1 MHLDESIKVPIPEHK
16 IAYKTVS
23 GKKYVYYTVACYR
36 NEQGKPMSDRVSI
49 GKLDEKTGLLIP
61 NRNYYEVYLKQ
72 TPPIKGGI
80 HSYGVYYTFSKI
92 CEQLGITKIL
102 KRLFP
107 ECYKEILTMSQY
119 MLTEGNTMYYLEDY
133 TEEHETSLHG
143 LMDDKKCSK
152 IFASIRPEDVMLFF
166 REWIKQKKSDEYI
179 AYDIT
184 SISSYSKN
192 IAECEWGYN
201 RDKEK
206 LPQINLGMYY
216 GETSRLPLYYRVY
229 PGSISDKT
237 HLKYMVS
244 DNDLIDVKRLRY
256 VMDRGF
262 YSADNLNYL
271 VEKGHRFII
280 ALPQSLNY
288 VKDLISKHGNEI
300 VNSSE
305 CMISKNLFAKY
316 YETNALGFRMKVHL
330 YYDSFKAATE
340 SESLFELIERQEND
354 LKSMEEPPDKKYHYD
369 RFFFINRSKDGK
381 LGFRKNHK
389 AIDEALKQC
398 GFFLIAETD
407 FKKSSKEILEIYRK
421 RDVIEK
427 SFDDLKN
434 EIDIKRTHTQNSE
447 TLQGKIFTAFISL
460 IVRSY
465 MQTNLETLKNS
476 KNFTQRKIFNEL
488 DKIKVLELT
497 QNSKPQPLNP
507 LTKIQRDILTALNLP
522 EINSCMG

>member
-1 MHLDESIKVPIPEHK
+1 MHLDESVKVPVPEHK

-23 GKKYVYYTVACYR
+23 GKKYVYYTIACYR
-36 NEQGKPMSDRVSI
+36 NEQGKPTNDRVSI
-49 GKLDEKTGLLIP
+49 GKLDEETGLLIP
-61 NRNYYEVYLKQ
+61 NRNYYEIYLKQ
-72 TPPIKGGI
+72 TPPIQGGI
-80 HSYGVYYTFSKI
+80 HNYGIYYVFSEI
-92 CEQLGITKIL
+92 CAKLGITRIL
-102 KRLFP
+102 KNLFP
-107 ECYKEILTMSQY
+107 ECYKEILTISQY
-119 MLTEGNTMYYLEDY
+119 MLTEGNAMYYLEDY
-133 TEEHETSLHG
+133 TEEHKTPVHEILN
-143 LMDDKKCSK
+143 DKMCSK
-152 IFASIRPEDVMLFF
+152 IFSNIRPEDVMLFF

-179 AYDIT
+179 AYDVT

-216 GETSRLPLYYRVY
+216 GETSQLPLYYRVY
-229 PGSISDKT
+229 PGSISDKA

-244 DNDLIDVKRLRY
+244 DNGLIDSKRLRY

-262 YSADNLNYL
+262 YSADNLNFL
-271 VEKGHRFII
+271 IENGHRFII

-288 VKDLISKHGNEI
+288 VKELVSKHGNDI

-305 CMISKNLFAKY
+305 CMIGKGLFAKK
-316 YETNALGFRMKVHL
+316 YESSALGFRMNVHL

-340 SESLFELIERQEND
+340 REALFELIERQEND
-354 LKSMEEPPDKKYHYD
+354 LKSMEEPPEKKYRYD

-381 LGFRKNHK
+381 LGFTKNHK

-407 FKKSSKEILEIYRK
+407 FRKTSAEILEIYRK
-421 RDVIEK
+421 RDAIEK
-427 SFDDLKN
+427 SFDNLKN
-434 EIDIKRTHTQNSE
+434 EIDIKRTYTHGSE
-447 TLQGKIFTAFISL
+447 TIQGKIFTAFISL

-465 MQTNLETLKNS
+465 MQNNLKKLKNS

-497 QNSKPQPLNP
+497 QNSKPQTINP
-507 LTKIQRDILTALNLP
+507 LTKTQREILSALNIP
-522 EINSCMG
+522 EIDCCMG

>member
-1 MHLDESIKVPIPEHK
+1 MHLDESIKVPVPEHK

-36 NEQGKPMSDRVSI
+36 NEQGKPTNDRVSI

-61 NRNYYEVYLKQ
+61 NRNYYEIYLKQ
-72 TPPIKGGI
+72 VPPIQSGI
-80 HSYGVYYTFSKI
+80 HRYGIYYAFSEI
-92 CEQLGITKIL
+92 CEQLGVTKIL

-107 ECYKEILTMSQY
+107 ECYREILTISQY

-133 TEEHETSLHG
+133 TEENETSLRG

-179 AYDIT
+179 AYDVT
-184 SISSYSKN
+184 SISSYSQN

-216 GETSRLPLYYRVY
+216 GETSRLPLYYRIY
-229 PGSISDKT
+229 PGSISDKA

-244 DNDLIDVKRLRY
+244 DSDLIDAKRLRY

-271 VEKGHRFII
+271 IEKGHRFII
-280 ALPQSLNY
+280 ALPQSLSY
-288 VKDLISKHGNEI
+288 VKDLISKRGKEI

-305 CMISKNLFAKY
+305 CMIGKGLFAKK
-316 YETNALGFRMKVHL
+316 YESNALGFRMNVHL

-340 SESLFELIERQEND
+340 RETLFELIEQQEND

-369 RFFFINRSKDGK
+369 KFFFINRSKDGR
-381 LGFRKNHK
+381 LGFTKNHK
-389 AIDEALKQC
+389 AIDEALEQC

-407 FKKSSKEILEIYRK
+407 FRRSSGEILEIYRK

-427 SFDDLKN
+427 SFDNLKN
-434 EIDIKRTHTQNSE
+434 EIDIKRMHTQSSE
-447 TLQGKIFTAFISL
+447 TMQGKIFTAFISL

-465 MQTNLETLKNS
+465 MQNNLKELKNL

-497 QNSKPQPLNP
+497 QNSKPKAINP
-507 LTKIQRDILTALNLP
+507 LTKTQRDILTALNLP
-522 EINSCMG
+522 ELVCCMG